1 MGGYLVAFNSGAE
14 QLQVEQYFK
23 LEAKTLT
30 SAQTWIGVVLSNYK
44 YFLTDGTFLGQGLP
58 SDSGPY
64 AHWCVWRSRVHSVGL
79 CPVGVR
85 SVGAPHRARTLRTPH
100 KWAGVSRQYM
110 PRRSCYSTPR
120 FMPA

>member
-44 YFLTDGTFLGQGLP
+44 YFLADGTFLGQGLP

-64 AHWCVWRSRVHSVGL
+64 AHWCVGGPGFMHL
-79 CPVGVR
+79 GVF
-85 SVGAPHRARTLRTPH
+85 SWGAFRWCTAPCTYP
-100 KWAGVSRQYM
+100 S
-110 PRRSCYSTPR
+110 
-120 FMPA
+120 